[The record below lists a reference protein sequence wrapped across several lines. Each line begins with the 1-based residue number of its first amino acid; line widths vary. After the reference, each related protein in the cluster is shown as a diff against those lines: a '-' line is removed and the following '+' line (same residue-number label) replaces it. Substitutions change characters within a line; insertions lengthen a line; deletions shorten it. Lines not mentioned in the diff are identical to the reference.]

1 MMKKEITLR
10 QATPQDT
17 DTVTDLALLL
27 WPGHGREAL
36 RQEMEAF
43 CTREMPPLSSPPR
56 TACPWG
62 SPPVPCGGNTSRGR
76 NNPRQATSKGFLSL
90 RHSGGAARRPG
101 CCGAVKRGP
110 KKKDVRSSP
119 ATVSWKTRKAGCSM
133 PHAAFR
139 KSAEPSI
146 SPSGLPRLGCKKP
159 SRKRGG
165 P

>member
-10 QATPQDT
+10 QATPRDT

-43 CTREMPPLSSPPR
+43 CTREDAAAFLASADDVPVGFAACALRWEYVEGTEQSPAGYLEGIFVAAAFR
-56 TACPWG
+56 RC
-62 SPPVPCGGNTSRGR
+62 
-76 NNPRQATSKGFLSL
+76 
-90 RHSGGAARRPG
+90 GAAAGLLRR
-101 CCGAVKRGP
+101 CEAWAKE
-110 KKKDVRSSP
+110 KDVRSSP
-119 ATVSWKTRKAGCSM
+119 ATVSWKTRKADCSM

-159 SRKRGG
+159 SHKRGG